1 MRRYTTPTLVITID
15 KPELID
21 TSGIYVTFAQ
31 GAQLLTINSDIDVTA
46 TETGVQLELELTQ
59 LQTAGFVPGRAQLQ
73 VNWLESNGNRGA
85 TEIATINIT
94 DNLLNQVIPG
104 QDPEA

>member
-21 TSGIYVTFAQ
+21 ASGIYVTFAQ

-73 VNWLESNGNRGA
+73 VNWLKNGNRGA

>member
-21 TSGIYVTFAQ
+21 ASGIYVTFAQ
-31 GAQLLTINSDIDVTA
+31 GAQLLTINSDIEKTA
-46 TETGVQLELELTQ
+46 TETGVQLELGLSQ
-59 LQTAGFVPGRAQLQ
+59 LQTAGFTPGRAQLQ

-94 DNLLNQVIPG
+94 DNLLNEVIPG